1 MSIPQAAGGPI
12 QSRDDLV
19 RYIADAGKPR
29 AQWRIGT
36 EHEKFVYDLKTHKPL
51 SYAGHPGIR
60 EMLEGMQRIV
70 MDEDADRTLCRQQ
83 VGQPIDHRS
92 QRV

>member
-19 RYIADAGKPR
+19 RYIAEGAKPR

-36 EHEKFVYDLKTHKPL
+36 EHEKFVYDLATQKPL
-51 SYAGHPGIR
+51 SYAGRPGIR
-60 EMLEGMQRIV
+60 
-70 MDEDADRTLCRQQ
+70 A
-83 VGQPIDHRS
+83 HR
-92 QRV
+92 